1 MSHTTWVKEYKDGK
15 FDVKVGYFPDDAPVE
30 HTFDESCYDIKELT
44 TKIDMG
50 DLDYFVARVQY
61 LYDGIEM
68 GTSFLGGC
76 LYEDA
81 NKAIEEGLDGSLEDM
96 LDEARDEAKG
106 RCLEMV
112 ERLKKDFLEVA

>member
-106 RCLEMV
+106 RCREMV

>member
-15 FDVKVGYFPDDAPVE
+15 FDVKVGYFPDDCPLDN
-30 HTFDESCYDIKELT
+30 TLDESCYDIKEIA

-50 DLDYFVARVQY
+50 ELDYFVCRVQY

-68 GTSFLGGC
+68 GTSFIGGC

-81 NKAIEEGLDGSLEDM
+81 SKAIEEGLDGCLEGM
-96 LDEARDEAKG
+96 LDEARDEANG
-106 RCLEMV
+106 CGNNLLA
-112 ERLKKDFLEVA
+112 RLKQDFLEVA